1 MARLGDLLTSL
12 LRRRTPDGDPLPDY
26 VLLDRFAHT
35 RDSAAFELLV
45 WRHGPM
51 VLAACRRVL
60 RDTHAAEDAFQ
71 AVFLILAK
79 KAGGVR
85 GSAAGW
91 LHRVAWRVCVRMK
104 RRRLAGSLATDP
116 TAPTTGD
123 PVEAVEHS
131 AILDDEVTRLPEFL
145 RLPVVLCYL
154 QGHTTERAA
163 ELLGIPRGTVL
174 SRLASARK
182 KLAVRLTARGVAPLV
197 AAVAVPEMPADTGR
211 VVGEAAIGFVLG
223 QSTTGVPV
231 QLAREVLAMTK
242 RTLMTAAAAVLVLT
256 AGVGTGI
263 GFVAAQGQGGKAPP
277 TTAPTAPP
285 ADPKKPP
292 ASVIE
297 PKDDIAERRQRVQ
310 KMLVGVDIELKEL
323 KKSVPDTG
331 DDPAALREQL
341 RVLEVRYFD
350 LQRQVR
356 TERLAVSPELMAA
369 IDAAHERLEAAKAAV
384 VPADVL
390 AEAVKSHPKVVDLQ
404 AKLRE
409 KEDALRTSKL
419 PKDDAGRKKL
429 DEERVA
435 LFKDLQAA
443 QKQAAPEVETYL
455 RAPGVVEAK
464 KAVAAAEFK
473 LRQLDRASMT
483 LRDEYEVVAKEVEQL
498 RSKVKT
504 LEPVAEELAWLK
516 EKRKRLKQ
524 ELLELELKEVG
535 IGK

>member
-1 MARLGDLLTSL
+1 
-12 LRRRTPDGDPLPDY
+12 
-26 VLLDRFAHT
+26 
-35 RDSAAFELLV
+35 
-45 WRHGPM
+45 
-51 VLAACRRVL
+51 
-60 RDTHAAEDAFQ
+60 
-71 AVFLILAK
+71 
-79 KAGGVR
+79 
-85 GSAAGW
+85 
-91 LHRVAWRVCVRMK
+91 MK
-104 RRRLAGSLATDP
+104 RRLPPGSLAIEP
-116 TAPTTGD
+116 VAPPTGD
-123 PVEAVEHS
+123 VVEAVEHS
-131 AILDDEVTRLPEFL
+131 AVLDDEVTRLPEFL

-211 VVGEAAIGFVLG
+211 MVGEAAIGFVLG
-223 QSTTGVPV
+223 QSTTDVPV

-242 RTLMTAAAAVLVLT
+242 RTLMTAAAALLVLT

-292 ASVIE
+292 APAV

-419 PKDDAGRKKL
+419 LKDDAGRKKL

-435 LFKDLQAA
+435 LFKELQAA

-473 LRQLDRASMT
+473 LRQLERASMT

>member
-1 MARLGDLLTSL
+1 VSIARLSELLTSL
-12 LRRRTPDGDPLPDY
+12 LRRRTPEGDPLPDSL
-26 VLLDRFAHT
+26 LLDRFSQA
-35 RDSAAFELLV
+35 RDPAAFELLV

-51 VLAACRRVL
+51 VLAACKRVL
-60 RDTHAAEDAFQ
+60 RDAHAAEDAFQ

-79 KAGGVR
+79 KAGELR
-85 GSAAGW
+85 GSTAAW

-104 RRRLAGSLATDP
+104 RRLPPGSLATDP
-116 TAPTTGD
+116 VAPTD
-123 PVEAVEHS
+123 ADAVEAAEHS
-131 AILDDEVTRLPEFL
+131 AILDEEVSRLPEFL

-154 QGHTTERAA
+154 QGHTSERVA
-163 ELLGIPRGTVL
+163 EILGIPRGTVL
-174 SRLASARK
+174 SRLASARR

-197 AAVAVPEMPADTGR
+197 AAVAVPELPADTGR
-211 VVGEAAIGFVLG
+211 EVGEAAIGFVLG

-231 QLAREVLAMTK
+231 QLAREVLTMTK
-242 RTLMTAAAAVLVLT
+242 RTMMTTVAAVLVLT

-263 GFVAAQGQGGKAPP
+263 GFVAAQGQGGKQPP
-277 TTAPTAPP
+277 ATAAA

-292 ASVIE
+292 TPVIG
-297 PKDDIAERRQRVQ
+297 PKDELAERRERVRM
-310 KMLVGVDIELKEL
+310 MLKIAELEFRELSKE
-323 KKSVPDTG
+323 VPDG
-331 DDPAALREQL
+331 GADPAALREQL
-341 RVLEVRYFD
+341 RLLETRYFD

-356 TERLAVSPELMAA
+356 TERLSVTPELASA
-369 IDAAHERLEAAKAAV
+369 LDAAQQRLEATKTAA

-390 AEAVKSHPKVVDLQ
+390 AEAVKSHPKVVELQ

-409 KEDALRTSKL
+409 KEEAVRTSKL
-419 PKDDAGRKKL
+419 PKDDTERKKL

-435 LFKDLQAA
+435 LFKDLQAT
-443 QKQAAPEVETYL
+443 QKQVAPEVEAYL

-464 KAVAAAEFK
+464 KAVAAVEFK
-473 LRQLDRASMT
+473 LRQVERASFN
-483 LRDEYEVVAKEVEQL
+483 LQDEYEMVRKEVETL
-498 RSKVKT
+498 RAKLKV